1 MITVRYRL
9 KKDLLGRT
17 ANQFSWKL
25 QDCPF
30 QIHLTMGKDGRI
42 INGKSLIGILSGRF
56 RAGSE
61 IEIATRTLE
70 SQEYVENVIKELELA
85 EKLYSK

>member
-1 MITVRYRL
+1 MITVKYRL

-17 ANQFSWKL
+17 ANQFNWKL

-30 QIHLTMGKDGRI
+30 QIHLIMGKDGRV

-56 RAGSE
+56 KAGAE
-61 IEIATRTLE
+61 IEIATKTLE